1 MNDRQKPQIQ
11 HVLLGQQLRCAN
23 FAVTIQPAIIRKLTL
38 LALCLLFFVS
48 GADAALVSVPLL
60 DRLGVSQ
67 GSVKFDLVR
76 GMVSARFNLLT
87 LPALV
92 DTGTEQFTAT
102 FYKAYLVSST
112 DPAVEIPL
120 ATLYPTTLGKAA
132 VKTLLKGN
140 VSLIG
145 LDRFVVVAYSK
156 DGLSSFDVLTGT
168 LTLP

>member
-1 MNDRQKPQIQ
+1 M
-11 HVLLGQQLRCAN
+11 
-23 FAVTIQPAIIRKLTL
+23 IRKLTL
-38 LALCLLFFVS
+38 LALCLLFLVS
-48 GADAALVSVPLL
+48 GADAAAVSVPLL

-67 GSVKFDLVR
+67 GSVKFDLVK
-76 GMVSARFNLLT
+76 GTVNAKFNLAQ
-87 LPALV
+87 LPALA

-102 FYKAYLVSST
+102 IYKAYLVSST
-112 DPAVEIPL
+112 DPAIEIPL

-145 LDRFVVVAYSK
+145 FDRFVVVAYSK
-156 DGLSSFDVLTGT
+156 DGLFSFDVLTGT

>member
-1 MNDRQKPQIQ
+1 MFRPADS
-11 HVLLGQQLRCAN
+11 
-23 FAVTIQPAIIRKLTL
+23 AVTNKPGFIRTLSL
-38 LALCLLFFVS
+38 LALCLVLFMS
-48 GADAALVSVPLL
+48 RADAAAVSVPLL

-67 GSVKFDLVR
+67 GSVKFDLVK
-76 GMVSARFNLLT
+76 GAVSAKFNLAQ

-102 FYKAYLVSST
+102 IYKAYLVSST
-112 DPAVEIPL
+112 DPAIEIPL
-120 ATLYPTTLGKAA
+120 ATLYPSTLGKAA

-140 VSLIG
+140 VSLMG

-156 DGLSSFDVLTGT
+156 DGLFSFDVLTGT